1 MPIEYVPPKY
11 VQIVNA
17 LQTRISDG
25 TYAPGM
31 MLPSETVLMGEFDVS
46 RPVVVRALEILRQD
60 GWIDSQQGKGRF
72 ARGKPPGVR
81 TMPTHAAALL
91 ADDVEGQV
99 RVLDVAEVPA
109 PPRIAAELGLAEG
122 SLVVARRHLMS
133 IEGVGPIEL
142 RTTYIPVDV
151 AAGTSLALPEPL
163 LRGLKE
169 YLHARKGMHF
179 GHARERISTR
189 PATPEELELL
199 GLDEGGWVLTMLL
212 RIATVDDVPA
222 FVIDIAVPP
231 GRLEFED
238 SFPVT

>member
-25 TYAPGM
+25 TYAPGT

-60 GWIDSQQGKGRF
+60 GWINSQQGKGRF
-72 ARGKPPGVR
+72 ARGKPPALR
-81 TMPTHAAALL
+81 TMPAHAAALL

-99 RVLDVAEVPA
+99 RMLDVAEVPA
-109 PPRIAAELGLAEG
+109 PPRIAAELGLPEG
-122 SLVVARRHLMS
+122 APVVARRHLMS
-133 IEGVGPIEL
+133 LDGVGPTEL
-142 RTTYIPVDV
+142 RTTYVPTDV
-151 AAGTSLALPEPL
+151 AAGTNLTTPNPLP
-163 LRGLKE
+163 RGLKE
-169 YLHARKGMHF
+169 YLHARKGMQF

-189 PATPEELELL
+189 PATPEERQLL
-199 GLDEGGWVLTMLL
+199 ALDDSGWVLTMLL
-212 RIATVDDVPA
+212 RVTTVDDVPA
-222 FVIDIAVPP
+222 FVIHLAVPP

-238 SFPVT
+238 SFPLT